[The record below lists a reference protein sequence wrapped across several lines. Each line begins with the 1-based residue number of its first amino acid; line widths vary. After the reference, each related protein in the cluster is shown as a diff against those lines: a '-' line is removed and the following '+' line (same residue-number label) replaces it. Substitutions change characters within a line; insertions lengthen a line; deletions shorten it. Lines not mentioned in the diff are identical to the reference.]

1 MQNSPSHL
9 QNSQRETAARHLVKR
24 VPTGNPDETVASILA
39 RLPGNVFDYA
49 DMVYVVDEINTLIGM
64 IPMPRLLAAA
74 PHQYLHDILRKPF
87 PAVHTGAD
95 QETVASLAIVNG
107 IAAVPVV
114 DGQQRL
120 LGVVPPQALLE
131 VLRHEHVEDLHRFV
145 GIRHYT
151 LQARTAMEAP
161 PIRRARDRLPWLLVG
176 LMGGMLAT
184 YVMTRFE
191 NALQSHVAIAF
202 FVPGLVYLADAIG
215 TQTEAITVRGLSL
228 SNATM
233 GTMIAGEL
241 RTGLIIGLTLGALTF
256 PVIWLLFGDVRLAL
270 AVSVA
275 LLTAG
280 SVATSIGFLF
290 PWTFFRLGKDPALG
304 SGPLATIFQNVLTL
318 IVYYFAVSL
327 IVL

>member
-1 MQNSPSHL
+1 METPSPLHQIAL
-9 QNSQRETAARHLVKR
+9 RESATRHLVRR
-24 VPTGNPDETVASILA
+24 VPTGSSNETVGSVLT

-49 DMVYVVDEINTLIGM
+49 DTIYVVDEVNTLTGLV
-64 IPMPRLLAAA
+64 PMPRLLAAT
-74 PHQYLHDILRKPF
+74 PHSYLRDILTKPF
-87 PAVHTGAD
+87 PAAHEGAD
-95 QETVASLAIVNG
+95 QESVASLALING
-107 IAAVPVV
+107 VAAVPVV

-131 VLRHEHVEDLHRFV
+131 VLRHEHEEDLHRFT
-145 GIRHYT
+145 GIRHYD
-151 LQARTAMEAP
+151 LQARTAMESS

-176 LMGGMLAT
+176 LMGSMLAT

-191 NALQSHVAIAF
+191 HALQSQVVIAF

-215 TQTEAITVRGLSL
+215 TQTEAIAVRGLSL
-228 SNATM
+228 SQSPV
-233 GTMIAGEL
+233 GTLIAGEL

-256 PVIWLLFGDVRLAL
+256 PVVWLIFGDARLAL
-270 AVSVA
+270 AVSLA
-275 LLTAG
+275 LVTAG

-290 PWTFFRLGKDPALG
+290 PWTFFRLGKDPAFG

-318 IVYYFAVSL
+318 IVYYFTVSL

>member
-1 MQNSPSHL
+1 
-9 QNSQRETAARHLVKR
+9 
-24 VPTGNPDETVASILA
+24 
-39 RLPGNVFDYA
+39 
-49 DMVYVVDEINTLIGM
+49 
-64 IPMPRLLAAA
+64 MPRLLAAA

-145 GIRHYT
+145 SIRHYT

-241 RTGLIIGLTLGALTF
+241 RTGLIIGLTLGRANLSGYLAPIRRCAPGPGGF
-256 PVIWLLFGDVRLAL
+256 SGAAHSWIRRNQHRLSVSLDILPFGQRPRLGQRPACHHLPERSDPDRLLFRGQPDRPITHAQF
-270 AVSVA
+270 
-275 LLTAG
+275 
-280 SVATSIGFLF
+280 I
-290 PWTFFRLGKDPALG
+290 
-304 SGPLATIFQNVLTL
+304 NV
-318 IVYYFAVSL
+318 
-327 IVL
+327 

>member
-1 MQNSPSHL
+1 MGL
-9 QNSQRETAARHLVKR
+9 RETATRHLVSR
-24 VPTGNPDETVASILA
+24 VPTGSSDETVSSVLM

-49 DMVYVVDEINTLIGM
+49 DTIYVVDEVNTLTGLVS
-64 IPMPRLLAAA
+64 MPRLLAAT
-74 PHQYLHDILRKPF
+74 PHSYLRDILTKPF
-87 PAVHTGAD
+87 PAAHEGAD
-95 QETVASLAIVNG
+95 QESVASLALING
-107 IAAVPVV
+107 VAAVPVV
-114 DGQQRL
+114 DSQQRL

-131 VLRHEHVEDLHRFV
+131 VLRHEHEEDLHRFT
-145 GIRHYT
+145 GIRHYD
-151 LQARTAMEAP
+151 LQARTAMESS

-176 LMGGMLAT
+176 LMGSMLAT

-191 NALQSHVAIAF
+191 NALQSQVVIAF

-215 TQTEAITVRGLSL
+215 TQTEAIAVRGLSL
-228 SNATM
+228 SHAPV

-256 PVIWLLFGDVRLAL
+256 PVVWLIFGDARLAL
-270 AVSVA
+270 AVSLA
-275 LLTAG
+275 LVTAG

-290 PWTFFRLGKDPALG
+290 PWTFFRLGKDPAFG

-318 IVYYFAVSL
+318 IVYYFTVSL

>member
-1 MQNSPSHL
+1 MEKPGSPHQMGL
-9 QNSQRETAARHLVKR
+9 RETATRHLVSR
-24 VPTGNPDETVASILA
+24 VPTGSSDETVSSVLT

-49 DMVYVVDEINTLIGM
+49 DTIYVVDEVNTLTGLVS
-64 IPMPRLLAAA
+64 MPRLLAAT
-74 PHQYLHDILRKPF
+74 PHSYLRDILTKPF
-87 PAVHTGAD
+87 PAAHEGAD
-95 QETVASLAIVNG
+95 QESVASLALING
-107 IAAVPVV
+107 VAAVPVV
-114 DGQQRL
+114 DSQQRL

-131 VLRHEHVEDLHRFV
+131 VLRHEHEEDLHRFT
-145 GIRHYT
+145 GIRHYD
-151 LQARTAMEAP
+151 LQARTAMESS

-176 LMGGMLAT
+176 LMGSMLAT

-191 NALQSHVAIAF
+191 NALQSQVVIAF

-215 TQTEAITVRGLSL
+215 TQTEAIAVRGLSL
-228 SNATM
+228 SHAPV

-256 PVIWLLFGDVRLAL
+256 PVVWLIFGNARLAL
-270 AVSVA
+270 AVSLA
-275 LLTAG
+275 LVTAG

-290 PWTFFRLGKDPALG
+290 PWTFFRLGKDPAFG

-318 IVYYFAVSL
+318 IVYYFTVSL

>member
-1 MQNSPSHL
+1 MEKPGLPHQTGL
-9 QNSQRETAARHLVKR
+9 RETATRHLVRR
-24 VPTGNPDETVASILA
+24 VPTGSLDETVSSVLT

-49 DMVYVVDEINTLIGM
+49 DTIYVVDEVNTLTGLVS
-64 IPMPRLLAAA
+64 MPRLLAAT
-74 PHQYLHDILRKPF
+74 PHSYLRDILTKPF
-87 PAVHTGAD
+87 PAAHEGAD
-95 QETVASLAIVNG
+95 QESVASLALING
-107 IAAVPVV
+107 VAAVPVV
-114 DGQQRL
+114 DSQQRL

-131 VLRHEHVEDLHRFV
+131 VLRHEHEEDLHRFT
-145 GIRHYT
+145 GTRHYD
-151 LQARTAMEAP
+151 LQARTAMESS

-176 LMGGMLAT
+176 LMGSMLAT

-191 NALQSHVAIAF
+191 NALQSQVVIAF

-215 TQTEAITVRGLSL
+215 TQTEAIAVRGLSL
-228 SNATM
+228 SHAPV

-256 PVIWLLFGDVRLAL
+256 PVVWLIFGDARLAL
-270 AVSVA
+270 AVSLA
-275 LLTAG
+275 LVTAG

-290 PWTFFRLGKDPALG
+290 PWTFFRLGKDPAFG

-318 IVYYFAVSL
+318 IVYYFTVSL

>member
-1 MQNSPSHL
+1 MGL
-9 QNSQRETAARHLVKR
+9 RETATRHLVSR
-24 VPTGNPDETVASILA
+24 VPTGSSDETVSSVLT

-49 DMVYVVDEINTLIGM
+49 DTIYVVDEVNTLTGLVS
-64 IPMPRLLAAA
+64 MPRLLAAT
-74 PHQYLHDILRKPF
+74 PHSYLRDILTKPF
-87 PAVHTGAD
+87 PAAHEGAD
-95 QETVASLAIVNG
+95 QESVASLALING
-107 IAAVPVV
+107 VAAVPVV
-114 DGQQRL
+114 DSQQRL

-131 VLRHEHVEDLHRFV
+131 VLRHEHEEDLHRFT
-145 GIRHYT
+145 GIRHYD
-151 LQARTAMEAP
+151 LQARTAMESS

-176 LMGGMLAT
+176 LMGSMLAT

-191 NALQSHVAIAF
+191 NALQSQVVIAF

-215 TQTEAITVRGLSL
+215 TQTEAIAVRGLSL
-228 SNATM
+228 SHAPV

-256 PVIWLLFGDVRLAL
+256 PVVWLIFGNARLAL
-270 AVSVA
+270 AVSLA
-275 LLTAG
+275 LVTAG

-290 PWTFFRLGKDPALG
+290 PWTFFRLGKDPAFG

-318 IVYYFAVSL
+318 IVYYFTVSL